1 MSPNYLRPTDT
12 YEPITM
18 EDAAYAVF
26 GKCYRVQAAPE
37 ARALAMVEPPYFNRT
52 AEHFCSHQNTPNNL
66 MPDTA
71 AITVGTQGAYVAWEI
86 FADYANIGML
96 INKKAVHLALDA
108 LLDGIKTVQTS
119 LPAQGVVTLM
129 DQAGESRYVCHML
142 YATPVRRGTGV
153 EIIEDIVPL
162 YNIALTL
169 RTDKP
174 IKRVYL
180 APTGEELPF
189 VAENGSVTLTVPTID
204 CHQMVVFDY

>member
-1 MSPNYLRPTDT
+1 
-12 YEPITM
+12 
-18 EDAAYAVF
+18 
-26 GKCYRVQAAPE
+26 VQAAPE
-37 ARALAMVEPPYFNRT
+37 ARALAMLEPPYFNRT

-129 DQAGESRYVCHML
+129 DQAGESRYVCHLL

-180 APTGEELPF
+180 APTGKELPF